1 MNKGE
6 NTIKVIRRLIILV
19 CLITLCFIGFTCLPK
34 SKYYF
39 KDIRS
44 LVNEGKAEV
53 IEVNQKIKI
62 DDDYLIIKRI
72 INTEDESYIRYKQVR
87 TTLGWSFSESIF
99 RIFDDNGE
107 EYIKTAISSS
117 TSFWVTEGIILL
129 DKKIKEDVKYLT
141 IKIDWYDRQ
150 NKIKIP
156 LNKEGEANENL

>member
-6 NTIKVIRRLIILV
+6 TTIKAIRRLIILV
-19 CLITLCFIGFTCLPK
+19 CLITLCFIGFICLPK
-34 SKYYF
+34 NKYYF

-53 IEVNQKIKI
+53 IEPNQKIKI

-72 INTEDESYIRYKQVR
+72 INTEGESYIRYKQVR

-107 EYIKTAISSS
+107 EYIKTSISSS
-117 TSFWVTEGIILL
+117 TSFWVTEGLILL

>member
-1 MNKGE
+1 ME
-6 NTIKVIRRLIILV
+6 
-19 CLITLCFIGFTCLPK
+19 P
-34 SKYYF
+34 
-39 KDIRS
+39 
-44 LVNEGKAEV
+44 
-53 IEVNQKIKI
+53 NQKIKI

-72 INTEDESYIRYKQVR
+72 INTEGESYIRYKQVR

-107 EYIKTAISSS
+107 EYIKTSISSS
-117 TSFWVTEGIILL
+117 TSFWVTEGLILL

>member
-1 MNKGE
+1 M
-6 NTIKVIRRLIILV
+6 IILV
-19 CLITLCFIGFTCLPK
+19 CLITLCFIGFICLPK

-53 IEVNQKIKI
+53 IEPNQKIKI

-117 TSFWVTEGIILL
+117 TSFWVTEGLILL
-129 DKKIKEDVKYLT
+129 DKKIKEDVKYLI

>member
-1 MNKGE
+1 M
-6 NTIKVIRRLIILV
+6 KVIRRLIILV
-19 CLITLCFIGFTCLPK
+19 CLITLCFIGFICLPK
-34 SKYYF
+34 NKYYF

-53 IEVNQKIKI
+53 IEPNQKIKI

-72 INTEDESYIRYKQVR
+72 INTEGESYIRYKQVR

-107 EYIKTAISSS
+107 EYIKTAISSY
-117 TSFWVTEGIILL
+117 TSFWVTEGLILL

>member
-19 CLITLCFIGFTCLPK
+19 CLITLCFIGFICLPK

-44 LVNEGKAEV
+44 LVNEVKAEV
-53 IEVNQKIKI
+53 IEPNQKIKI

-72 INTEDESYIRYKQVR
+72 INTEGESYIRYKQVR

-107 EYIKTAISSS
+107 EYIKTSISSS
-117 TSFWVTEGIILL
+117 TSFWVTEGLILL
-129 DKKIKEDVKYLT
+129 DKKIKEDKKYLI

>member
-1 MNKGE
+1 M
-6 NTIKVIRRLIILV
+6 I
-19 CLITLCFIGFTCLPK
+19 F
-34 SKYYF
+34 
-39 KDIRS
+39 
-44 LVNEGKAEV
+44 A
-53 IEVNQKIKI
+53 
-62 DDDYLIIKRI
+62 LIIKRI

-117 TSFWVTEGIILL
+117 TSFWVTEGLILL
-129 DKKIKEDVKYLT
+129 DKKIKEDVKYLI